1 MEVRIDTTWNV
12 PCRSASA
19 PSPLTPWPRKKPATT
34 RAMTAMVPKYSG
46 VSIWVRNA
54 LSLPRSSRNSRRKF
68 VPPATMSTMV
78 MASMTGLFQ

>member
-1 MEVRIDTTWNV
+1 
-12 PCRSASA
+12 
-19 PSPLTPWPRKKPATT
+19 
-34 RAMTAMVPKYSG
+34 MTAMVPKYSG